1 MNNTDKELIKLLK
14 MIFNNYDFIL
24 GVIIEVKN
32 KEDKKDLINYI
43 KSNPNITAE
52 EISLISLEYLNK
64 AQQ

>member
-1 MNNTDKELIKLLK
+1 MNNIDKELIKLLK
-14 MIFNNYDFIL
+14 TIFNNYDFIL
-24 GVIIEVKN
+24 GVMSEVKN
-32 KEDKKDLINYI
+32 EKDKKDLISYI

>member
-14 MIFNNYDFIL
+14 TIFNNYDFIL
-24 GVIIEVKN
+24 GVMSEVKN
-32 KEDKKDLINYI
+32 EKDKKDLISYI
-43 KSNPNITAE
+43 KNNPNITAE

>member
-14 MIFNNYDFIL
+14 TIFNNYDFIL
-24 GVIIEVKN
+24 GVMSEVKDE
-32 KEDKKDLINYI
+32 EDKKDLINYI

-64 AQQ
+64 AR

>member
-14 MIFNNYDFIL
+14 TIFNNYDFIL
-24 GVIIEVKN
+24 GVMSEVKN
-32 KEDKKDLINYI
+32 EKDKKDLISYI

>member
-24 GVIIEVKN
+24 GVISEVKN